1 MPPVPLGVVTVA
13 RPFPPCRK
21 PTGSRTHLFPRLL
34 FAVHWSGREP
44 LSTVPEVVLLRT
56 TKRRSARVHDPST

>member
-1 MPPVPLGVVTVA
+1 MPPVPLGVVTGA

-44 LSTVPEVVLLRT
+44 LSTVPESS
-56 TKRRSARVHDPST
+56 RRAPGDPAGHESG